1 MRSGTFTG
9 HAPGDMRLIGR
20 ARIRTIPAGLEAHHT
35 SQHRAV
41 GTRWRRHRETPT
53 RAPLEAAKANS
64 RLLLRGATTARDH
77 LEVER
82 ERRALRA
89 SCRTVA
95 GYYRHRIDGDTVGE
109 KLRYPIRRPVATVA
123 TGRSRS
129 VRVRRPQTR
138 GRRIRIDRRVAEE
151 DVHMADPGL
160 PWEDDRIEH
169 PNRRHRATGV
179 QSPTAT
185 AQRALAAKAAT
196 RALDTRTLTA
206 LRTLDARAI
215 RAERAPIGAVLSAEP
230 TRGALPIVAG
240 ARAGQS
246 RHERKEDNDG
256 KCNKHARTQGTS
268 S

>member
-1 MRSGTFTG
+1 
-9 HAPGDMRLIGR
+9 
-20 ARIRTIPAGLEAHHT
+20 
-35 SQHRAV
+35 
-41 GTRWRRHRETPT
+41 
-53 RAPLEAAKANS
+53 
-64 RLLLRGATTARDH
+64 
-77 LEVER
+77 
-82 ERRALRA
+82 
-89 SCRTVA
+89 
-95 GYYRHRIDGDTVGE
+95 
-109 KLRYPIRRPVATVA
+109 
-123 TGRSRS
+123 
-129 VRVRRPQTR
+129 
-138 GRRIRIDRRVAEE
+138 
-151 DVHMADPGL
+151 MADPGL

-196 RALDTRTLTA
+196 RALDTRTLTALRTTLAAKAATRALGTRTLTA